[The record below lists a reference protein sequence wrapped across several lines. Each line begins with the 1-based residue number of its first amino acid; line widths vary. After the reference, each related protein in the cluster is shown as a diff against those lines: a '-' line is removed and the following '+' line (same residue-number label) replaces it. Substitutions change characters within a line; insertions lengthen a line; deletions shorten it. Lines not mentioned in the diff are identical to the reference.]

1 MNGTIDGELA
11 TVISS
16 VSLACKQ
23 IASLVNRAGISNL
36 TGVAGNQNVQVRDSP
51 WSSGRWG
58 ARSSEPGSWPDCCCS
73 WCPRP
78 LSSLVTSSTPA
89 CKSFGSHHTS

>member
-1 MNGTIDGELA
+1 MKGTIDGELA

-36 TGVAGNQNVQVRDSP
+36 TGVAGNQNVQVRSLR
-51 WSSGRWG
+51 SQGFCSGRLSPGVIRAWITRG
-58 ARSSEPGSWPDCCCS
+58 RGCQRSARGEG
-73 WCPRP
+73 
-78 LSSLVTSSTPA
+78 L
-89 CKSFGSHHTS
+89 FHHSH

>member
-36 TGVAGNQNVQVRDSP
+36 TGVAGNQNVQVGGWC
-51 WSSGRWG
+51 WSSSRRPGPWQLGELGLLR
-58 ARSSEPGSWPDCCCS
+58 PGSWPN
-73 WCPRP
+73 RY
-78 LSSLVTSSTPA
+78 LLQLVPA
-89 CKSFGSHHTS
+89 FPPHQPTLQHTS